1 MFQHLPSDLRQ
12 EGGLTVKFICK
23 AQEEF
28 WTQKKHIS
36 LWGQS
41 QKGCDCAFGAGLFQH
56 KVYPRHW
63 EQSGLSCFPGW
74 REAVTVRAKIRS
86 KNSKMGTALQLFGEV
101 TLLKNTKKEW
111 KQSPGS
117 GKGWHGKH

>member
-1 MFQHLPSDLRQ
+1 MLLVQVYFQY
-12 EGGLTVKFICK
+12 
-23 AQEEF
+23 
-28 WTQKKHIS
+28 
-36 LWGQS
+36 
-41 QKGCDCAFGAGLFQH
+41 

-63 EQSGLSCFPGW
+63 EQSGLSCYPGW